1 MKFRGPPRP
10 LDYKAERVLG
20 AHLLFRQAATG
31 SPSSVALQRTLEQA
45 QSGEGALSLPS
56 TASPPPSAALLGFS
70 GCPSAGKKLETMK
83 FLLILAALF
92 LASAQ
97 AMGEDLED
105 QHELSYWADWSDGGE
120 QNQEKLPL
128 PIEHYLQRIARRPRP
143 QQFYG
148 LMGKRDAGYSPLSH
162 KRSSEW
168 SEPQMFQRRRK

>member
-1 MKFRGPPRP
+1 
-10 LDYKAERVLG
+10 
-20 AHLLFRQAATG
+20 
-31 SPSSVALQRTLEQA
+31 
-45 QSGEGALSLPS
+45 
-56 TASPPPSAALLGFS
+56 
-70 GCPSAGKKLETMK
+70 MK
-83 FLLILAALF
+83 FLLILTALF